1 MMWLI
6 VVLLGLIAAS
16 VSWRAARRQAED
28 ARY

>member
-16 VSWRAARRQAED
+16 VSWRASRRQAGD
-28 ARY
+28 AHH

>member
-16 VSWRAARRQAED
+16 VSWRATRRHFED
-28 ARY
+28 VRY

>member
-16 VSWRAARRQAED
+16 VSWRASRRQSED
-28 ARY
+28 ASF

>member
-1 MMWLI
+1 MLWLI

-16 VSWRAARRQAED
+16 VSWRASRRQSDD

>member
-16 VSWRAARRQAED
+16 VSWRASRRSSEE